1 MRRSPVRSWCSRL
14 ILLAMVQSGSVR
26 AAEVPAEGPPAGEIP
41 AEAAP
46 AAEIPAPEDP
56 AAGTGK
62 ERRSSLEWAPL
73 PAIGGNTDM
82 GLMLGVQGVVAQND
96 PVVKPYRYRVWAQVA
111 MSLKWWD
118 GRGLYVPVHMHFLRA
133 DVPGLLD
140 DRLRLFLSLEYNQRN
155 NAGYYGL
162 GNASRFRTAED
173 DPAAIPT
180 VSRARQRYQ
189 YRQYEPLFRVNARY
203 RIRES
208 LFLSAGVRLHWER
221 SEVYPGS
228 ALWEDR
234 KAVQGLQDHMG
245 LQGAVGL
252 VWDSRDH
259 EYVPSRGFYAEMQV
273 RGSPGLGNRLH
284 FGGVTLDG
292 RNYVPLAGE
301 WLVLA
306 SRVFTDL
313 LFGNVPFYELS
324 RASAYENREYP
335 GGRDGFRGVPEGR
348 LHGKVKLGVSAELR
362 SMFWTFHLLG
372 ERFRVGALVLADV
385 GRVWNGYRPDPER
398 DGRGV
403 GLHWGTGVGMRVQIA
418 ETIVARFDFGYSP
431 DQAEQGFPLGI
442 YVDVGHVF

>member
-1 MRRSPVRSWCSRL
+1 VRLRVSWV
-14 ILLAMVQSGSVR
+14 ILLALIPIRGVR
-26 AAEVPAEGPPAGEIP
+26 AQEPPAAEHRSDEVPRER
-41 AEAAP
+41 AP
-46 AAEIPAPEDP
+46 AADASPEATQTP
-56 AAGTGK
+56 
-62 ERRSSLEWAPL
+62 RRSSLEWAPL

-82 GLMLGVQGVVAQND
+82 GLMLGAQGVVAQND

-133 DVPGLLD
+133 DVPGLLG
-140 DRLRLFLSLEYNQRN
+140 DRLRLWLSLEYNQRN

-162 GNASRFRTAED
+162 GNASRYRTAED

-189 YRQYEPLFRVNARY
+189 YRQYEPLFRLNARY

-208 LFLSAGVRLHWER
+208 LFFSTGVRLHWER

-234 KAVQGLQDHMG
+234 NMVLGLQDHVG
-245 LQGAVGL
+245 LQVAAGL

-259 EYVPSRGFYAEMQV
+259 EYVPRRGFYAEMQV
-273 RGSPGLGNRLH
+273 RGSPGLGSRLH
-284 FGGVTLDG
+284 YGGFTLDG
-292 RNYVPLAGE
+292 RAYVPLLDE

-362 SMFWTFHLLG
+362 SMFWTFHLLK
-372 ERFRVGALVLADV
+372 ERFRVGALLLADV
-385 GRVWNGYRPDPER
+385 GRVWNGYRTDRAR
-398 DGRGV
+398 DGSGA
-403 GLHWGTGVGMRVQIA
+403 GLHWGAGVGLRVQIA